1 MLSKT
6 ERILAII
13 NYYLPHE
20 SLYQYHY
27 EADSIAYN
35 TRKNSSLKTVEK
47 LVRDTCL
54 MWMKICIINW
64 LWRLKRVCETGT
76 RPTSIVSICDQIQ
89 ISRVKRALHHG

>member
-13 NYYLPHE
+13 NYFLPHE

-47 LVRDTCL
+47 LVREYLPDVDENL
-54 MWMKICIINW
+54 YHQLAVAIKAS
-64 LWRLKRVCETGT
+64 L
-76 RPTSIVSICDQIQ
+76 
-89 ISRVKRALHHG
+89 